1 MYIIYVKTIFR
12 VYKKPYTGFTW
23 SLGATNGINYWIFI
37 LGSGQVD
44 PGRTQVRHWTHW
56 LTQGLTLGQMVLSSW
71 PDPIWPG
78 QLGSGRRSTRVKRVL
93 TWPAAT
99 LVLRLKCSAVSTL
112 RALFF
117 LLPVIQQKTY
127 AYITSSTI
135 ILHWPKATCAIL
147 SLHLTTHITH
157 MSIPLRVF
165 IDFGKATSQSTSHLH
180 KTASPHLA
188 HFQLFTSQ
196 RSWMP

>member
-1 MYIIYVKTIFR
+1 MYIIYVKTIYR

-37 LGSGQVD
+37 LGSGWVD
-44 PGRTQVRHWTHW
+44 PGWTQVRHWTHW

-99 LVLRLKCSAVSTL
+99 LVSKTIIVTHKIMWS
-112 RALFF
+112 LFSK
-117 LLPVIQQKTY
+117 I
-127 AYITSSTI
+127 SSTC
-135 ILHWPKATCAIL
+135 P
-147 SLHLTTHITH
+147 ITAFCYEANLNT
-157 MSIPLRVF
+157 IR
-165 IDFGKATSQSTSHLH
+165 IEKKNYTYCQW
-180 KTASPHLA
+180 
-188 HFQLFTSQ
+188 QLCK
-196 RSWMP
+196 

>member
-1 MYIIYVKTIFR
+1 MYIIYVKTIFK

-37 LGSGQVD
+37 LGSGWVD

-56 LTQGLTLGQMVLSSW
+56 LTQGLTLGQMVLSSR

-99 LVLRLKCSAVSTL
+99 LVALQVPEFRPPKRQHEQALQSSRSPHRFWALGCSTRAVSPYQQY
-112 RALFF
+112 
-117 LLPVIQQKTY
+117 LP
-127 AYITSSTI
+127 
-135 ILHWPKATCAIL
+135 AI
-147 SLHLTTHITH
+147 SL
-157 MSIPLRVF
+157 
-165 IDFGKATSQSTSHLH
+165 D
-180 KTASPHLA
+180 LA
-188 HFQLFTSQ
+188 I
-196 RSWMP
+196 